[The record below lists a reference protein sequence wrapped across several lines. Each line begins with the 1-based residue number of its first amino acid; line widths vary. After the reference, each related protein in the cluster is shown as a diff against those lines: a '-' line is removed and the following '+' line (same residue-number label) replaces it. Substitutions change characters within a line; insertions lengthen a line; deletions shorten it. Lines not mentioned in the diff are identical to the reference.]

1 AAGQV
6 VAYSNEIHCPGCRSP
21 LEVSSGT
28 RVLSTL
34 AGLMAG
40 AIAWNLS
47 RGSSGML
54 SWILPIV
61 YTFLAFS
68 GVAAVFLMMTAVLL
82 AKPAEP
88 PLQPGPPQTRP
99 PRRPPRP

>member
-1 AAGQV
+1 
-6 VAYSNEIHCPGCRSP
+6 
-21 LEVSSGT
+21 
-28 RVLSTL
+28 
-34 AGLMAG
+34 MAG

-68 GVAAVFLMMTAVLL
+68 GVAAVFLMMTADLL

-88 PLQPGPPQTRP
+88 TLEPVPLESGHARGAS
-99 PRRPPRP
+99 RH